1 MSEEKDKSLEEKVK
15 ELTKAVEALVALEKM
30 KLERETQQQAPPKEE
45 PPVDKELLKEELKEV
60 HLGELVRYAILKDLI
75 PRTTSAAKAE
85 TEE

>member
-30 KLERETQQQAPPKEE
+30 KIEKEIKQAPPKEE

-75 PRTTSAAKAE
+75 PRTTSATKAE